1 MSWNSPESEMVAY
14 RSFAPFF
21 HLILCF
27 EAPQVQLWALWAIQ
41 HVCSR
46 NGIVVLISFTFI
58 TSLYSLQLLSNLI
71 FFFDLLIFEIDGI
84 VWCITAKRYCLMLF
98 QEEGD
103 EILLSIICNSNVTAA
118 VSQCCISILEL
129 LRLEGLTRDS
139 KWPIMGPIAITS
151 HHSLDIF
158 THHLLVKLD
167 ELLELA
173 VIDSFIPRFS
183 IHLMWQIF

>member
-1 MSWNSPESEMVAY
+1 MLKKWYSSS
-14 RSFAPFF
+14 
-21 HLILCF
+21 H
-27 EAPQVQLWALWAIQ
+27 QLHFYYFSLFVTI
-41 HVCSR
+41 
-46 NGIVVLISFTFI
+46 TFKFD
-58 TSLYSLQLLSNLI
+58 

-139 KWPIMGPIAITS
+139 K
-151 HHSLDIF
+151 
-158 THHLLVKLD
+158 
-167 ELLELA
+167 
-173 VIDSFIPRFS
+173 
-183 IHLMWQIF
+183 